1 MNLVTLGVVGMA
13 TAALLW
19 WCGIGRSLWTLVGA
33 ALMLGATGFVFQSAR
48 HQPGTPVRTSSVPI
62 AVDPGMVAFRNA
74 VFAPPE
80 QDVLALASA
89 DGRVGTGDT
98 HAAAQGLLHDLS
110 TRSDDAALW
119 TELGYVLALHDHA
132 VSPAA
137 KFAFRRAV
145 ALAPVTPGPAFF
157 LGIAY
162 VDAGDVAAARPYW
175 SYALAVTPKDAPYR
189 GDIAERIA
197 AVDQFARMTANR
209 STTRMAR

>member
-33 ALMLGATGFVFQSAR
+33 ALMLGATGFVVQSAR

-98 HAAAQGLLHDLS
+98 HAAAQGLLHDLT

-145 ALAPVTPGPAFF
+145 ALAPATPGPAFF
-157 LGIAY
+157 LGMAY

-175 SYALAVTPKDAPYR
+175 SYALAMTPKDAPYR

-197 AVDQFARMTANR
+197 AVDQFARMTTNR
-209 STTRMAR
+209 STVRTAR

>member
-1 MNLVTLGVVGMA
+1 
-13 TAALLW
+13 
-19 WCGIGRSLWTLVGA
+19 
-33 ALMLGATGFVFQSAR
+33 
-48 HQPGTPVRTSSVPI
+48 VR
-62 AVDPGMVAFRNA
+62 
-74 VFAPPE
+74 
-80 QDVLALASA
+80 
-89 DGRVGTGDT
+89 T

-175 SYALAVTPKDAPYR
+175 SYALAVTPQDAPYR